1 MKLAA
6 HPLWL
11 AGFRPFFALACLAGL
26 SLPLAWA
33 LIYSGAVSPA
43 PTFSVSALHWH
54 AHEMF
59 FGFGLA
65 MLGGFLLTA
74 SKNWVAIRGCQGL
87 PLLLLA
93 LAWLLDRV
101 VMLFGA
107 GLPMPLFL
115 IAGSLFPAALVAMLL
130 ATLIRHRK
138 NDSYP
143 DNLYFIIA
151 LPLLLPAKW
160 LLLSDTHFAPGTAM
174 SIALFR
180 LSFLIMLER
189 TLTQFLRGA
198 LQLTVPR
205 YAALDHSIKS
215 LALVMVA
222 APFMPAPVPAVLSV
236 ALAILLAAR
245 WLSWHPWPAL
255 RRIDLGIMV
264 LGHLAI
270 ILQLAFEAL
279 AVWYPV
285 AWVGTVSVHLFTL
298 GAMGLII
305 PAMVIRI
312 ARGHT
317 GRKVVF
323 ESADKWVLWLM
334 LGGLLLR
341 IGLPQLFPAA
351 YLTWILATAVVW
363 LAAFGLL
370 AWRYIPWLL
379 QPRADGREH

>member
-1 MKLAA
+1 MKLLA

-11 AGFRPFFALACLAGL
+11 VGFRPFFALACLAGL

-33 LIYSGAVSPA
+33 LMFAGAVPPA
-43 PTFSVSALHWH
+43 PTFPVSALHWH

-74 SKNWVAIRGCQGL
+74 SKNWVAIRGYHGW
-87 PLLLLA
+87 PLLLLV
-93 LAWLLDRV
+93 LAWLLDRA

-107 GLPMPLFL
+107 GLPTPLFL
-115 IAGSLFPAALVAMLL
+115 VAGSLFPGALVTMLL

-143 DNLYFIIA
+143 DNLYFIVA

-160 LLLSDTHFAPGTAM
+160 LLLSESHFADGVAM

-189 TLTQFLRGA
+189 TLAQFLRGA

-205 YAALDHSIKS
+205 YAIVDHSIKG
-215 LALVMVA
+215 LALSLVA
-222 APFMPAPVPAVLSV
+222 APFLPPPVATVLTA
-236 ALAILLAAR
+236 ALTVLLAAR

-270 ILQLAFEAL
+270 ILQLALESL
-279 AVWYPV
+279 AVWHPV
-285 AWVGTVSVHLFTL
+285 AWVGTVSTHLFTL

-312 ARGHT
+312 SRGHT
-317 GRKVVF
+317 GHKVVF
-323 ESADKWVLWLM
+323 EAADKWVLWLM
-334 LGGLLLR
+334 LGGLLFR
-341 IGLPQLFPAA
+341 IVLPQLFPAA

-363 LAAFGLL
+363 LVAFGLL
-370 AWRYIPWLL
+370 AWRYVPWLW